1 MPHALAAL
9 PEDNPSRRAFQA
21 SALTLHGDAMT
32 LGQEINALGEL
43 SDQLD
48 RQRRRFLDYFEE
60 DAALPLDELLGFIAT
75 FAAEYSHER
84 AQLRHRSVSHQTGAS
99 ARSSSNSNSITSRPY
114 MVEVIKRHS
123 L

>member
-1 MPHALAAL
+1 MPPVLTAL
-9 PEDNPSRRAFQA
+9 PADDPERTAFELSKQ
-21 SALTLHGDAMT
+21 TLHGDAMT

-48 RQRRRFLDYFEE
+48 RQRKRFLDYFEE

-75 FAAEYSHER
+75 FVAEYSHER
-84 AQLRHRSVSHQTGAS
+84 AQLLRRSVSHQTS
-99 ARSSSNSNSITSRPY
+99 ANNSNSSNNSITSRPY
-114 MVEVIKRHS
+114 MVEVLKRHS